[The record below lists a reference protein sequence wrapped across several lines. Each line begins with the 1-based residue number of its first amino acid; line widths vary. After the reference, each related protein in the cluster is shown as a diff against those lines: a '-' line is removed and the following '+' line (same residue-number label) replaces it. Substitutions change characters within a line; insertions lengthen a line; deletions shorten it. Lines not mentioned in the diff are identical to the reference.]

1 MVRVGEAVDAAKVA
15 AFDLDGTI
23 IGTKSGKVRLGKA
36 LVIILKVKFTHPAN
50 NIDYN
55 ATSLVKS

>member
-23 IGTKSGKVRLGKA
+23 IGTKSGKVRLEG
-36 LVIILKVKFTHPAN
+36 FG
-50 NIDYN
+50 YN
-55 ATSLVKS
+55 FESLTTLTITLRQ